1 MAEPSRSEL
10 RPSPPR
16 EPVKIIYTMGAARSG
31 STILGVTLGN
41 CEGFFYAGELR
52 GWLEKSG
59 EPRLDGE
66 QRARFWALVEDEV
79 KTPPELA
86 GSAAHDIERSV
97 SLLRPRSWWRRRR
110 LRPRYRATARE
121 LFGAVARVAG
131 ARYVI
136 DTSSYPLRA
145 RELKKADGLE
155 VYLLYVV
162 RDPHSVIASFTGREW
177 KFRESTLLTNLY
189 LSITTLLSTLVF
201 LAHPRERRLLVRHED
216 FIADP
221 RRVLRGVLDCVESSA
236 ALPDLGS
243 LKTGVAF
250 GGNRLLRSGETIA
263 LRGAPE
269 QSLPRSPLTT
279 LLQLPWRPVLRL
291 LRPAVRGARPTAAPA
306 CVEKS
311 LATSEAP

>member
-10 RPSPPR
+10 RPSAER
-16 EPVKIIYTMGAARSG
+16 ESVKIVYTMGAARSG

-41 CEGFFYAGELR
+41 CDGFFYAGELR

-59 EPRLDGE
+59 TPRLDGE
-66 QRARFWALVEDEV
+66 QRIRFWALVNDEV
-79 KTPPELA
+79 KAPRELA
-86 GSAAHDIERSV
+86 GSAPHDIERSI

-110 LRPRYRATARE
+110 LRSRYRDTARE
-121 LFGAVARVAG
+121 LFGAIARVAN

-145 RELKKADGLE
+145 RELKKVDGLD

-221 RRVLRGVLDCVESSA
+221 ARVLRQVLDRVESPA
-236 ALPDLGS
+236 TLPDLGS

-269 QSLPRSPLTT
+269 RSPRRSPVTA
-279 LLQLPWRPVLRL
+279 LLQLPWAPVLRL
-291 LRPAVRGARPTAAPA
+291 LRPAVRGPHADAQASPELRAR
-306 CVEKS
+306 
-311 LATSEAP
+311 EASGPG